1 MAFSASAIFR
11 QFIADQLNG
20 LNYDLNAP
28 SDTYKVALFNNS
40 VTPDKD
46 AAVASTY
53 YNGGTWTTGNEVSQA
68 TYWPAGGRPLAGMTV
83 TTITGGI
90 IMFDATDTAT
100 NGALATLANVY
111 GSMIYNDTNA
121 NDQGVC
127 YNYFGGVNSV
137 TSGTL
142 TVVWNANG
150 IARITV

>member
-11 QFIADQLNG
+11 AFIADQLNG
-20 LNYDLNAP
+20 LAYDLNAP
-28 SDTYKVALFNNS
+28 SDSYLVALFNNS

-46 AAVASTY
+46 AASNLTY
-53 YNGGTWTTGNEVSQA
+53 YNTGTWTTGNEVSQA
-68 TYWPAGGRPLAGMTV
+68 TYWPAGGRPLASMTI
-83 TTITGGI
+83 TTIAGGI
-90 IMFDATDTAT
+90 VMFDAADTAT
-100 NGALATLANVY
+100 NGSAATLSNVY

-121 NDQGVC
+121 NNQGVC